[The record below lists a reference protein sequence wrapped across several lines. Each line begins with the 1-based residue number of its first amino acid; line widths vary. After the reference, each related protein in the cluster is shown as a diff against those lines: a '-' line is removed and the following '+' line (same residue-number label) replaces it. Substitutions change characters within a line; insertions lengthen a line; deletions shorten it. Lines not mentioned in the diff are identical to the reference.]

1 MQLRQAVVNEEQ
13 PVVKKKDRNY
23 VISRVAA
30 LKIFFILLELSKV
43 NKGHR
48 SSIFK

>member
-1 MQLRQAVVNEEQ
+1 MQLVNEEQ
-13 PVVKKKDRNY
+13 PVVKKIDRNY
-23 VISRVAA
+23 VISSRVA

-43 NKGHR
+43 NEGHR